1 MNMAPVS
8 KINSK
13 TQKKSQDKF
22 RYTQLFV
29 INLGWNY
36 SRSLLLP
43 KLVFNVAGYIFMNL
57 QISNRCNEK

>member
-1 MNMAPVS
+1 MDMAPVS

-13 TQKKSQDKF
+13 TQKSQDKF

-36 SRSLLLP
+36 IRSLLLP
-43 KLVFNVAGYIFMNL
+43 MLVFNVAVYIFMNL
-57 QISNRCNEK
+57 QISNQCNGK